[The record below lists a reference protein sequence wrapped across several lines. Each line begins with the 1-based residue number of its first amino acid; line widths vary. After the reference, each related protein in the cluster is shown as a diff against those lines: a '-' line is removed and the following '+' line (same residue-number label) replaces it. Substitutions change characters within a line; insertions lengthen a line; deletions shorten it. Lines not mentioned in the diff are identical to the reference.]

1 LPIDF
6 FSTKKNNNPS
16 KKYMHIISI
25 KITGN
30 DLGFFS
36 VLKIKKDLLNH
47 GRFAAAI
54 EIKSSSQI
62 NTTSSPLL
70 LKH

>member
-1 LPIDF
+1 
-6 FSTKKNNNPS
+6 
-16 KKYMHIISI
+16 MHIIST

-30 DLGFFS
+30 DLGFFN

-62 NTTSSPLL
+62 NTTSSLL
-70 LKH
+70 PPKH

>member
-1 LPIDF
+1 
-6 FSTKKNNNPS
+6 
-16 KKYMHIISI
+16 MHIIST

-70 LKH
+70 LRH

>member
-1 LPIDF
+1 
-6 FSTKKNNNPS
+6 
-16 KKYMHIISI
+16 MHIIST

-30 DLGFFS
+30 DFGFFS

-62 NTTSSPLL
+62 TTKNSPLL
-70 LKH
+70 LRH